1 MKFIFLD
8 TETARLLNEI
18 KPEENI
24 NDIIIQLSYIVI
36 DEDADGFKNPAF
48 IADVKTDPDCTISF
62 TTMTVHHTTQ
72 EMLEGRPN
80 VKKTPEYKYLKEIV
94 ESGEYV
100 FVAHNAGFDIQ
111 VLKMVGI
118 DIRRYCDVIDT
129 LRISEIINDQT
140 GLQLEMNK
148 LRYLIYYYGLY
159 KKKQKLCDLY
169 GLSDKN
175 TYHEAIS
182 DILDLILVYLHFKN
196 EFKATN
202 EHMLY
207 LSNNPVKLKY
217 VPFGSNRGKL
227 FEDLSYNSLK
237 WYSETDNPNVA
248 YTAGLY
254 I

>member
-1 MKFIFLD
+1 VKKFIFLD

-24 NDIIIQLSYIVI
+24 KDIIIQLSYIVI
-36 DEDADGFKNPAF
+36 DEEIGFSKPVYV
-48 IADVKTDPDCTISF
+48 ADVQTNPGCIISF

-80 VKKTPEYKYLKEIV
+80 VKDTEEYRYLKEMV

-100 FVAHNAGFDIQ
+100 FVAHNANFDAE

-118 DIRRYCDVIDT
+118 DVKKHCEIIDT

-140 GLQLEMNK
+140 GLKLEMNK
-148 LRYLIYYYGLY
+148 LRYIIYFYGLY
-159 KKKQKLCDLY
+159 KKKQKLLDMY

-175 TYHEAIS
+175 SYHEAIS
-182 DILDLILVYLHFKN
+182 DIVDCILVYLHFKN

-202 EHMLY
+202 EHMIY
-207 LSNNPVKLKY
+207 LSNNPVQLKY

-227 FEDLSYNSLK
+227 FEDLLYNSLK
-237 WYSETDNPNVA
+237 WYAETDNPNVA
-248 YTAGLY
+248 YTAKLY